1 MGRIPEATIHEVRDR
16 ADIVGVIGR
25 YVELKRAGRSWKGL
39 CPFHDEKS
47 PSFNVNPDR
56 GIFHCFGC
64 QTGGD
69 VISFLVKHDNLTFPE
84 AVRSLAADLGIEI
97 PETGDRS
104 DRGEREG
111 IYAAL
116 EQAQRFYREALA
128 SDAGKAARE
137 YLARRGLDPA
147 TIEHFGLG
155 FAPDA
160 WETLTRR
167 LERAGVPTSVSSA
180 AGLILE
186 GRSGGHY
193 DRLRGRITFP
203 IHDVRARVIAF
214 GGRALG
220 EDQEP
225 KYLNTSESAVY
236 HKRRAL
242 YGLHHALEHMRR
254 AGRAIVCEGYFD
266 AIALHR
272 ADMGEAVATCGTAL
286 TSDHAT
292 DLSRRTSNVFLLFD
306 GDNAGQNAMEKA
318 LLVLLPAG
326 LRVRAV
332 TLPGGCDPDD
342 YLAAE
347 GAEAL
352 RAIVDR
358 APDAIE
364 LVIRRAMAAGCTTP
378 AEKADAVRRVAP
390 MIAVIPNP
398 VERSE
403 YARRLAVATGTESAA
418 VESVVRSVRQGGGLG
433 ASEEIATRIARP
445 RAEASEERHL
455 RLIALILSRHP
466 GFATDELCAQMQEVL
481 PESPCK
487 DLIIALVDAASDDLV
502 DAEGRIDVNACEA
515 RLSPELLDLL
525 RTVVVNED
533 LLDTEV
539 PASEVLVQVLGRYVT
554 KDLEAK
560 QRDLMR
566 RLQEP
571 GADLNALLRER
582 DRLQER
588 RRSATGLV
596 AMNQT

>member
-69 VISFLVKHDNLTFPE
+69 VLSFLVKHDNLTFPE

-104 DRGEREG
+104 ERGEREG
-111 IYAAL
+111 IYTAL
-116 EQAQRFYREALA
+116 EQAQRCYRGALA
-128 SDAGKAARE
+128 SDLGKAARE
-137 YLARRGLDPA
+137 YLERRGLDAA
-147 TIEHFGLG
+147 TIDKFGLG
-155 FAPDA
+155 FAPDT
-160 WETLTRR
+160 WETLTRH
-167 LERAGVPTSVSSA
+167 LERAGVPAAISA
-180 AGLILE
+180 SAGLILE

-193 DRLRGRITFP
+193 DRLRGRVTFP

-220 EDQEP
+220 ADQDP
-225 KYLNTSESAVY
+225 KYLNTSESPVY

-242 YGLHHALEHMRR
+242 YGLHQALEPMRR
-254 AGRAIVCEGYFD
+254 AERAIVCEGYFD

-272 ADMGEAVATCGTAL
+272 AGMGEAVATCGTAL

-292 DLSRRTSNVFLLFD
+292 DLARRTQNVFLLFD
-306 GDNAGQNAMEKA
+306 GDNAGRNAMEKA

-347 GAEAL
+347 GEDAL

-364 LVIRRAMAAGCTTP
+364 TVIRRAMAEGCTTP
-378 AEKADAVRRVAP
+378 AEKADAVRHVAP
-390 MIAVIPNP
+390 MIAAIANP

-403 YARRLAVATGTESAA
+403 YARRLAVATGTEPLA
-418 VESVVRSVRQGGGLG
+418 VESVVRSAGQGGGVG
-433 ASEEIATRIARP
+433 ASEQIASRITRP
-445 RAEASEERHL
+445 RAEAGEERHL

-466 GFATDELCAQMQEVL
+466 GYATDELCAQMQEVL
-481 PESPCK
+481 PESPYK
-487 DLIIALVDAASDDLV
+487 DLIVALVDAASDDLV
-502 DAEGRIDVNACEA
+502 DAQGRIDVNACAE
-515 RLSPELLDLL
+515 RLSPELHALL
-525 RTVVVNED
+525 RDVVVNDD
-533 LLDTEV
+533 LLDSEV
-539 PASEVLVQVLGRYVT
+539 PASEVLVHVLGRYVT

-582 DRLQER
+582 DLLQER
-588 RRSATGLV
+588 KRSATGLV
-596 AMNQT
+596 AMSDS

>member
-25 YVELKRAGRSWKGL
+25 YVELKHAGRSWKGL
-39 CPFHDEKS
+39 CPFHEEKS
-47 PSFNVNPDR
+47 PSFNVNPES
-56 GIFHCFGC
+56 GFFHCFGC

-69 VISFLVKHDNLTFPE
+69 VITFLVKHDNLTFPE

-104 DRGEREG
+104 ERGEREG
-111 IYAAL
+111 VYHAL
-116 EQAQRFYREALA
+116 DQAQRCYRQALA
-128 SDAGKAARE
+128 SDVGKAARE
-137 YLARRGLDPA
+137 YLERRGIDSA
-147 TIEHFGLG
+147 TIEKFGIG
-155 FAPDA
+155 FAPDT
-160 WETLTRR
+160 WETLTRH
-167 LERAGVPTSVSSA
+167 LERAGVPSSVA
-180 AGLILE
+180 VTAGLVLE
-186 GRSGGHY
+186 GRSGGYY
-193 DRLRGRITFP
+193 DRLRGRVTFP

-214 GGRALG
+214 GGRALAA
-220 EDQEP
+220 DQEP
-225 KYLNTSESAVY
+225 KYLNTAESPVY

-242 YGLHHALEHMRR
+242 YGLHQALEPMRR

-272 ADMGEAVATCGTAL
+272 AGMGEAVATCGTAL
-286 TSDHAT
+286 TPDHAA
-292 DLSRRTSNVFLLFD
+292 DLGRRTTNVFLLFD

-332 TLPGGCDPDD
+332 TLPGGCDPDE

-352 RAIVDR
+352 RTIVDR

-364 LVIRRAMAAGCTTP
+364 TVIRRALTAGCTTP
-378 AEKADAVRRVAP
+378 SEKADAVRRVAP
-390 MIAVIPNP
+390 MIAAIANP

-403 YARRLAVATGTESAA
+403 FARRLSVATGTESAA
-418 VESVVRSVRQGGGLG
+418 VESVVRSASQGGGIG
-433 ASEEIATRIARP
+433 ASDEIASRITRP
-445 RAEASEERHL
+445 RAEAVEERHL

-466 GFATDELCAQMQEVL
+466 GYASDELCAQMQEVL
-481 PESPCK
+481 PDSPYK
-487 DLIIALVDAASDDLV
+487 DLIIALVDAASEDLV
-502 DAEGRIDVNACEA
+502 DTHGRIDVNACAE
-515 RLSPELLDLL
+515 RLSPELHALL
-525 RTVVVNED
+525 RDVVVNDD
-533 LLDTEV
+533 LLESDV
-539 PASEVLVQVLGRYVT
+539 PASEVLVHVLGRYVI

-582 DRLQER
+582 DLLQER
-588 RRSATGLV
+588 KRSATGLV
-596 AMNQT
+596 AMTEA